1 MLQTPD
7 ALHWF
12 SENIIKTTFIVDE
25 LKHQTDILYKR
36 ELDRFRKYLHSKSG
50 ATLKSLS
57 SPDYRIAASGERFQ
71 VVANITKQLRFQ
83 DMGVRKLY
91 TKPMHAVMMGRVIA
105 RLQYGLSEEIREK
118 IINELRI
125 SLES

>member
-1 MLQTPD
+1 MISD
-7 ALHWF
+7 
-12 SENIIKTTFIVDE
+12 NIIKTKFIIDV
-25 LKHQTDILYKR
+25 LRHQTNIFYFR
-36 ELDRFRKYLHSKSG
+36 ELDRFREYLHNASG
-50 ATLKSLS
+50 HTLKSLS
-57 SPDYRIAASGERFQ
+57 SPDYRITASGEQFQ

-91 TKPMHAVMMGRVIA
+91 TKPMHAVMMGRVKA
-105 RLQYGLSEEIREK
+105 SLQYGLSEEIREK

>member
-1 MLQTPD
+1 MI
-7 ALHWF
+7 
-12 SENIIKTTFIVDE
+12 SENIIKTQFIVDA
-25 LKHQTDILYKR
+25 LKFQTDIFYKR
-36 ELDRFRKYLHSKSG
+36 ELDRFKKYLHSQSG
-50 ATLKSLS
+50 STLKSLS
-57 SPDYRIAASGERFQ
+57 SPDYHIAASGERFQ

-91 TKPMHAVMMGRVIA
+91 TKPMHSVMMGRVIA

-118 IINELRI
+118 IINELRL

>member
-1 MLQTPD
+1 MI
-7 ALHWF
+7 
-12 SENIIKTTFIVDE
+12 SENTIKTTFIVDT

-36 ELDRFRKYLHSKSG
+36 LYDRFNKYLNSKSG
-50 ATLKSLS
+50 ATAKALS
-57 SPDYRIAASGERFQ
+57 APDYRITASGEQFQ

-83 DMGVRKLY
+83 DMGVRKIY
-91 TKPMHAVMMGRVIA
+91 TKPMFAVMMGRVIGN
-105 RLQYGLSEEIREK
+105 LQYGLSEEIRNK

>member
-1 MLQTPD
+1 MI
-7 ALHWF
+7 
-12 SENIIKTTFIVDE
+12 SENVIKTQFIVDT
-25 LKHQTDILYKR
+25 LKRQTDIMYKR
-36 ELDRFRKYLHSKSG
+36 LFERFSDKLNSSSG
-50 ATLKSLS
+50 NTRKSLS
-57 SPDYRIAASGERFQ
+57 NPDYRIVASGEQFQ

-91 TKPMHAVMMGRVIA
+91 TKPMQAVMKGRVMA

-118 IINELRI
+118 IINELRL